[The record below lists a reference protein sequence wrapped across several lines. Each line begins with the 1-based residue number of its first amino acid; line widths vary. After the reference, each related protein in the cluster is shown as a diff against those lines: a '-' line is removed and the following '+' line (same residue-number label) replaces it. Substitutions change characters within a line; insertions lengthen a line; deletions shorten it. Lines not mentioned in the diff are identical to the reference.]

1 MKMVQK
7 REDEETSRLDS
18 EMILKSEIQINICTI
33 QRREL
38 KRLAAI
44 NDKRGEAP
52 KVKQL
57 QN

>member
-7 REDEETSRLDS
+7 REYEETSRLDS